1 MESER
6 TQEYLEAIYKRQR
19 IEKPVATSILAEDLK
34 VSPPAVTDML
44 RSLESRGLINYKVN
58 KGAVLTD
65 LGREQAVAVIR
76 RHRLWERFLTDV
88 LGMKWDKVHEEA
100 CKLEHVTSP
109 EIEEGLSQVL
119 GNVDTCPHGHS
130 IPDKRGNIKEE
141 GMLPLGKCQAAQPLC
156 IAAIDKE
163 APALLRKIEKLGLR
177 PGVPL
182 KIVKKN
188 KDGTLDLEAHG
199 EKLSINS
206 EMAGVLLVRP
216 ESKIEAQVNTQE
228 IPLSKLTSGHSGII
242 RSCGSGRSSLGRCL
256 SLGFTPGS
264 MVKMMENF
272 RSGPVLVKVH
282 DTEVALGRG
291 LAEKIIVYPNAK
303 IC

>member
-19 IEKPVATSILAEDLK
+19 TEKPVATSTLAEDLK

-44 RSLESRGLINYKVN
+44 RSLESKGLINYRAS

-130 IPDKRGNIKEE
+130 IPDKSGKINEK
-141 GMLPLGKCQAAQPLC
+141 GMYPLSKYQASQPLC
-156 IAAIDKE
+156 VSAVDRE
-163 APALLRKIEKLGLR
+163 DPALLRKIEKLGLR
-177 PGVPL
+177 PGIPIT
-182 KIVKKN
+182 IVRKN
-188 KDGTLDLEAHG
+188 KDGTIDIEAG
-199 EKLSINS
+199 GKNISINS
-206 EMAGVLLVRP
+206 EMAGVLLARP
-216 ESKIEAQVNTQE
+216 LSKTREAVTKE
-228 IPLSKLTSGHSGII
+228 DMPLSKLASGHSGVI

-272 RSGPVLVKVH
+272 SSGPVLVKVH
-282 DTEVALGRG
+282 DTEVALGRD
-291 LAEKIIVYPNAK
+291 LAEKIIIYPDTRT
-303 IC
+303 C

>member
-1 MESER
+1 
-6 TQEYLEAIYKRQR
+6 
-19 IEKPVATSILAEDLK
+19 
-34 VSPPAVTDML
+34 
-44 RSLESRGLINYKVN
+44 
-58 KGAVLTD
+58 
-65 LGREQAVAVIR
+65 
-76 RHRLWERFLTDV
+76 
-88 LGMKWDKVHEEA
+88 VHEEA

-141 GMLPLGKCQAAQPLC
+141 GMSPLSKCQTAQPMC
-156 IAAIDKE
+156 VAAIDRE
-163 APALLRKIEKLGLR
+163 DPALLRKIEKLGLR
-177 PGVPL
+177 PGIPIT
-182 KIVKKN
+182 IVKKN
-188 KDGTLDLEAHG
+188 KGGTIDLEAG
-199 EKLSINS
+199 GKKFSING
-206 EMAGVLLVRP
+206 EMAGVLLARP
-216 ESKIEAQVNTQE
+216 ASKAKTVTDTEE
-228 IPLSKLTSGHSGII
+228 IPLSKLASGHCGII

-272 RSGPVLVKVH
+272 SSGPVLVKVH

-291 LAEKIIVYPNAK
+291 LAEKITVYPNAK

>member
-19 IEKPVATSILAEDLK
+19 TEKPVATSTLAEDLK
-34 VSPPAVTDML
+34 VSPTAVTDML
-44 RSLESRGLINYKVN
+44 RSLESRGLIDYKAS
-58 KGAVLTD
+58 KGAILTGR
-65 LGREQAVAVIR
+65 GREQAVAVIR

-109 EIEEGLSQVL
+109 EIEDGLSQVL
-119 GNVDTCPHGHS
+119 GNVNTCPHGHS
-130 IPDKRGNIKEE
+130 IPDKSGNIKEK
-141 GMLPLGKCQAAQPLC
+141 GMSPLSKCQAGQPLC
-156 IAAIDKE
+156 VSAIDRE

-177 PGVPL
+177 PGIPVS
-182 KIVKKN
+182 IIKKN
-188 KDGTLDLEAHG
+188 KDGTMDLEAG
-199 EKLSINS
+199 GKKISING
-206 EMAGVLLVRP
+206 EMAGVLLVSPATRAK
-216 ESKIEAQVNTQE
+216 EGAVTGE
-228 IPLSKLTSGHSGII
+228 IPLSKLASGHSGII
-242 RSCGSGRSSLGRCL
+242 RTCGSGRSSLGRCL

-272 RSGPVLVKVH
+272 SSGPVLVKVH

-291 LAEKIIVYPNAK
+291 LAEKITVYPNAK
-303 IC
+303 I